1 MSLFQRDARPDL
13 ATEEDLLLL
22 GAHAQPTPPGA
33 GELGVPIK
41 WELDPTPEAL
51 YMRVNDIST
60 LFSRGKYTKLLA
72 VQRLL
77 DLLYDIDSLP
87 TTGSFS
93 KTARS
98 RYYLL
103 IFNYIFQI
111 RGARFRLPDFRQ
123 RKTLAEMLRRSLT
136 MSDQMMYIKGIDFSE
151 MSLPNLRVSQALF
164 KDCNFVDSNLRDLA
178 FTGCQFI
185 QCRFDAANL
194 TASELSTCSLEGVTL
209 SGSNLSGARILRSSL
224 VGCDFC
230 EIIGSRGQLPL
241 RANGCDFVACSF
253 RQADLRGADFRNS
266 RMTGCDTLD
275 AKKDNA
281 KGLV

>member
-1 MSLFQRDARPDL
+1 MSLFQRDARRDM
-13 ATEEDLLLL
+13 ASEEDLLMLD
-22 GAHAQPTPPGA
+22 ARTPPTAQGF
-33 GELGVPIK
+33 GEIANPIK

-51 YMRVNDIST
+51 YQRINEIST
-60 LFSRGKYTKLLA
+60 LFSLGKYTKLLA
-72 VQRLL
+72 VQRML
-77 DLLYDIDSLP
+77 DLIYDIDSLP
-87 TTGSFS
+87 ASALFS

-111 RGARFRLPDFRQ
+111 RSARFRLPDFRQ

-151 MSLPNLRVSQALF
+151 MSLPSLRISQALF
-164 KDCNFVDSNLRDLA
+164 KDCSFINANLRDLS

-185 QCRFDAANL
+185 QCRFDSANL
-194 TASELSTCSLEGVTL
+194 TASEITNCSLEGVTL
-209 SGSNLSGARILRSSL
+209 TDSNLSGARILRSSL

-230 EIIGSRGQLPL
+230 EIISSRGQLPL

-281 KGLV
+281 RGVA